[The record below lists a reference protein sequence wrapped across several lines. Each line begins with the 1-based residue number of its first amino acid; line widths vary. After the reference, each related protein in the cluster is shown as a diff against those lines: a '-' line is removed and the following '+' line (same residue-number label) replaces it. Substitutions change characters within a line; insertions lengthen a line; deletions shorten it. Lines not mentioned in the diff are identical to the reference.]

1 MVKLADTQDLGSCAR
16 KGVEVQVLSLAPN
29 LMFDTHAH
37 LNFSKF
43 DTIVEAVIE
52 RARMKDVDFIVV
64 PGTDYAS
71 SVKAV
76 GIAEKHDHIYA
87 AVGMHPHHVFELY
100 AKKADIGKAL
110 EEFEELYRNPHV
122 VAVGEIGI
130 DKHEYGETKYD
141 EYHIDKTFLELQRS
155 VFIAQLE
162 KAIDLRKSVIVHNR
176 EATDDVLAVINTYAD
191 PSLAG
196 RLVFHCCEPEKR
208 LLECAIE
215 RNYYIGVDGD
225 ITYSPEKQEF
235 IKHVPVDQLVLET
248 DSPYLL
254 PEPLKSE
261 KKYPNEPANIPIIAQ
276 FVATLL
282 NKPVEEIQNV
292 TTENAKRL
300 FNIK

>member
-1 MVKLADTQDLGSCAR
+1 MYITAL
-16 KGVEVQVLSLAPN
+16 N

-43 DTIVEAVIE
+43 DTIVEAVTE
-52 RARMKDVDFIVV
+52 RARTIGVDFIVV

-76 GIAEKHDHIYA
+76 EIAEKHDHIYA
-87 AVGMHPHHVFELY
+87 AVGIHPHHVFELY

-110 EEFEELYRNPHV
+110 EEFNELYTKANV
-122 VAVGEIGI
+122 IAIGEIGI

-141 EYHIDKTFLELQRS
+141 EYHIDSTFLELQRS

-196 RLVFHCCEPEKR
+196 RLVIHCCEPDKR

-215 RNYYIGVDGD
+215 RNYFIGVDGD
-225 ITYSPEKQEF
+225 ITYSLEKQEF
-235 IKHVPVDQLVLET
+235 IKHVPLDHLVLET
-248 DSPYLL
+248 DSPFLL
-254 PEPLKSE
+254 PESLKSE

>member
-1 MVKLADTQDLGSCAR
+1 
-16 KGVEVQVLSLAPN
+16 
-29 LMFDTHAH
+29 MFDTHAH

-52 RARMKDVDFIVV
+52 RARMKGVDFIVV

-282 NKPVEEIQNV
+282 NKPVEEIQKV

-300 FNIK
+300 FNLNSSYA